1 MFISKY
7 YLIASKRYKHQLSE
21 VYMLS
26 FFCVCVQKAAALSAH
41 DRVNAT
47 LGKLLIHISL

>member
-26 FFCVCVQKAAALSAH
+26 LCVCVCEKQ
-41 DRVNAT
+41 
-47 LGKLLIHISL
+47 LL